1 MIEMTP
7 TPTMTD
13 EQVEAWFAAAGLNVR
28 VVEHCP
34 SNTCPS
40 CIGESARIAA

>member
-7 TPTMTD
+7 LPNMTD
-13 EQVEAWFAAAGLNVR
+13 EQVEAWFAAAGLSVS

-34 SNTCPS
+34 SQECRTCVDHAVPT
-40 CIGESARIAA
+40 AA